1 MKIEGISSAPTQLP
15 AESVAVRVS
24 NSGPAGTQRA
34 AAQDWTS
41 FHSDS
46 TSVQSLASQALNS
59 PTIRQGRVDALRE
72 SVNAGQYPVDANKIG
87 TAISN
92 SFGSE

>member
-1 MKIEGISSAPTQLP
+1 MKIEGINPAAGQLP
-15 AESVAVRVS
+15 VDNVAARVS
-24 NSGPAGTQRA
+24 NSGSATTQA

-46 TSVQSLASQALNS
+46 TSVQSLTAQALNS
-59 PTIRQGRVDALRE
+59 PEIRQGTVDALRQAVG
-72 SVNAGQYPVDANKIG
+72 SGQYQLDANRIA

-92 SFGSE
+92 SGGE

>member
-1 MKIEGISSAPTQLP
+1 MKIDGISPVEAQLP
-15 AESVAVRVS
+15 VDSVAARVS
-24 NSGPAGTQRA
+24 NSGPASTQG

-41 FHSDS
+41 FHSDT
-46 TSVQSLASQALNS
+46 TSVQSLTSQALNS
-59 PTIRQGRVDALRE
+59 PAVRQGTVDALRE
-72 SVNAGQYPVDANKIG
+72 SVTSGQYQVDATKIA